1 MIIRKVRLEDTEQLL
16 NLRLQLDNEYYMAK
30 ILH

>member
-1 MIIRKVRLEDTEQLL
+1 MIIGKVRLEDAEQLL
-16 NLRLQLDNEYYMAK
+16 NLRLQLNSEYYIAK